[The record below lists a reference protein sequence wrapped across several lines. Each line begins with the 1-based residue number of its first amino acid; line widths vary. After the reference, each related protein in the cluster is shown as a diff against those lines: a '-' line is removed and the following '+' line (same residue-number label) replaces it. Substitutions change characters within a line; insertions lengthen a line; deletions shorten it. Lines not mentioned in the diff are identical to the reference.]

1 MITYVPIISIISNFC
16 PWHIS
21 PSPRHPASKMVF
33 TVAADAHAAAPA
45 SAVIFPGP
53 PCWKSARAASNNCRA
68 EATGKMAVFWVGK
81 LPKTLIL
88 KIYIR
93 FKQIKMEIS

>member
-1 MITYVPIISIISNFC
+1 MAHLT
-16 PWHIS
+16 
-21 PSPRHPASKMVF
+21 F
-33 TVAADAHAAAPA
+33 TVALCVQDGLHRGRRRPRR
-45 SAVIFPGP
+45 
-53 PCWKSARAASNNCRA
+53 SARQRRDLPRPAVLEVRPGRQQQLKKGA

-93 FKQIKMEIS
+93 FKQIKIEIS